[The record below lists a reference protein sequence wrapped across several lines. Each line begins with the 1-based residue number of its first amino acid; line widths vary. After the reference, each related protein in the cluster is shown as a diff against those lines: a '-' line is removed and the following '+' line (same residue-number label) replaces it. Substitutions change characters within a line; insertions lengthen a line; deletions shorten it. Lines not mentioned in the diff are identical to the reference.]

1 MLRGLIGLLS
11 PTLLGRIET
20 ESRQWMMQC
29 PNCGHEVSVWEYGG
43 MRYRGFGRVY
53 RLGRCRG
60 CGEVRMLRVYKRD
73 SEAAR

>member
-11 PTLLGRIET
+11 PSLLGRIEA

-29 PNCGHEVSVWEYGG
+29 PNCGYEVSVREYGG
-43 MRYRGFGRVY
+43 MRYRGFGTVY
-53 RLGRCRG
+53 RLGRCHG
-60 CGEVRMLRVYKRD
+60 CGKLRMLRVYKRD